1 MKQRK
6 PTSRVRTP
14 RSPCPIANT
23 LDILGD
29 KWTLLVVRDLLFLG
43 KRLYGEFMQSGEGI
57 PTNIL
62 ADRLKRLEET
72 GLVTKEP
79 YQSNPPSIPLDPEGR
94 RAFPGAQGDHSL
106 GQQAHSGNLRPAREL
121 LGEIRAAIRRGAA
134 EETDGLTYRLAMTY
148 SKPWLTQKYF
158 QHWQIRPAGTYSRL
172 CASSPKPWVSWRK
185 ARR

>member
-6 PTSRVRTP
+6 ATSRVRTP

-43 KRLYGEFMQSGEGI
+43 KCLYGEFMQSGEGI

-79 YQSNPPSIPLDPEGR
+79 YQSNPVR
-94 RAFPGAQGDHSL
+94 HQ
-106 GQQAHSGNLRPAREL
+106 
-121 LGEIRAAIRRGAA
+121 
-134 EETDGLTYRLAMTY
+134 YRLTRKGAELF
-148 SKPWLTQKYF
+148 PVLREI
-158 QHWQIRPAGTYSRL
+158 IRWANKHIPGTSVPPASYLEKLEQRF
-172 CASSPKPWVSWRK
+172 AAAPRRK
-185 ARR
+185 RTA

>member
-6 PTSRVRTP
+6 PTSRVRPP

-79 YQSNPPSIPLDPEGR
+79 YQSNPVR
-94 RAFPGAQGDHSL
+94 HQ
-106 GQQAHSGNLRPAREL
+106 
-121 LGEIRAAIRRGAA
+121 
-134 EETDGLTYRLAMTY
+134 YRLTRKGAELF
-148 SKPWLTQKYF
+148 PVLREI
-158 QHWQIRPAGTYSRL
+158 IRWANKHIPGTSVPPASYLEKLEQRF
-172 CASSPKPWVSWRK
+172 AA
-185 ARR
+185 ARRKRTA

>member
-79 YQSNPPSIPLDPEGR
+79 YQSNPIRHQYRLTRKGAELFPVLRRSFAGPTSTFREPPS
-94 RAFPGAQGDHSL
+94 
-106 GQQAHSGNLRPAREL
+106 RPRVTW
-121 LGEIRAAIRRGAA
+121 RSSSSDSPQRRGRN
-134 EETDGLTYRLAMTY
+134 GRLDL
-148 SKPWLTQKYF
+148 S
-158 QHWQIRPAGTYSRL
+158 
-172 CASSPKPWVSWRK
+172 VSHDLQ
-185 ARR
+185 

>member
-43 KRLYGEFMQSGEGI
+43 KRLYGEFMQSDEGI

-79 YQSNPPSIPLDPEGR
+79 YQSNPIRHQYRLTRKGTELFPVLREIIRWANKHIPGTSVPPRVTWRNSSSNSR
-94 RAFPGAQGDHSL
+94 R
-106 GQQAHSGNLRPAREL
+106 
-121 LGEIRAAIRRGAA
+121 RRGRN
-134 EETDGLTYRLAMTY
+134 GRLDI
-148 SKPWLTQKYF
+148 L
-158 QHWQIRPAGTYSRL
+158 
-172 CASSPKPWVSWRK
+172 VSHDLQ
-185 ARR
+185 

>member
-6 PTSRVRTP
+6 ATSRVRTP

-29 KWTLLVVRDLLFLG
+29 KWTLLVVRDLLFLD
-43 KRLYGEFMQSGEGI
+43 KHLYGEFMQSGEGI

-79 YQSNPPSIPLDPEGR
+79 YQSNPVR
-94 RAFPGAQGDHSL
+94 HQ
-106 GQQAHSGNLRPAREL
+106 
-121 LGEIRAAIRRGAA
+121 
-134 EETDGLTYRLAMTY
+134 YRLTRKGAELF
-148 SKPWLTQKYF
+148 PVLREI
-158 QHWQIRPAGTYSRL
+158 IRWANKHIPGTSVPPASYLEKLEQRF
-172 CASSPKPWVSWRK
+172 AAAPRRK
-185 ARR
+185 RTA

>member
-6 PTSRVRTP
+6 ATSRVRPP

-79 YQSNPPSIPLDPEGR
+79 YQSNP
-94 RAFPGAQGDHSL
+94 
-106 GQQAHSGNLRPAREL
+106 
-121 LGEIRAAIRRGAA
+121 IRHQ
-134 EETDGLTYRLAMTY
+134 YRLTRKGAELF
-148 SKPWLTQKYF
+148 PVLREI
-158 QHWQIRPAGTYSRL
+158 IRWANKHIPGTSVPPASYLEKFEQQFAAAPR
-172 CASSPKPWVSWRK
+172 RK
-185 ARR
+185 RTA

>member
-79 YQSNPPSIPLDPEGR
+79 YQSNP
-94 RAFPGAQGDHSL
+94 
-106 GQQAHSGNLRPAREL
+106 
-121 LGEIRAAIRRGAA
+121 IRHQ
-134 EETDGLTYRLAMTY
+134 YRLTRKGTELFPVLREIIRWANKHIPGTSAPPASY
-148 SKPWLTQKYF
+148 LKKLEQQLAAAPRQK
-158 QHWQIRPAGTYSRL
+158 RTA
-172 CASSPKPWVSWRK
+172 
-185 ARR
+185 

>member
-6 PTSRVRTP
+6 ATSRVRTP

-43 KRLYGEFMQSGEGI
+43 KRLYGEFMQSDEGI

-72 GLVTKEP
+72 GLLTKEP
-79 YQSNPPSIPLDPEGR
+79 YQSNPVRHQYRLTRKGAKLFPVLREIIRWANKHIPGTSVPPASYLEKLEQQFAAAPRKSGTRAGRQGPHSVERPGRPVGATLAGR
-94 RAFPGAQGDHSL
+94 RAKRIP
-106 GQQAHSGNLRPAREL
+106 
-121 LGEIRAAIRRGAA
+121 
-134 EETDGLTYRLAMTY
+134 
-148 SKPWLTQKYF
+148 
-158 QHWQIRPAGTYSRL
+158 
-172 CASSPKPWVSWRK
+172 
-185 ARR
+185 

>member
-79 YQSNPPSIPLDPEGR
+79 YQSNPVR
-94 RAFPGAQGDHSL
+94 HQ
-106 GQQAHSGNLRPAREL
+106 
-121 LGEIRAAIRRGAA
+121 
-134 EETDGLTYRLAMTY
+134 YRLTRKGAELF
-148 SKPWLTQKYF
+148 PVLRAI
-158 QHWQIRPAGTYSRL
+158 IRWANKHIPGTTVPPASYL
-172 CASSPKPWVSWRK
+172 EKFEQQFAAA
-185 ARR
+185 ARRKRT

>member
-79 YQSNPPSIPLDPEGR
+79 YQSNPVR
-94 RAFPGAQGDHSL
+94 HQ
-106 GQQAHSGNLRPAREL
+106 
-121 LGEIRAAIRRGAA
+121 
-134 EETDGLTYRLAMTY
+134 YRLTRKGTELFPVLREIIRWANKHIPGTSVPPASY
-148 SKPWLTQKYF
+148 LEKLEQQIAAAPRKSGSRAGRHGPHSTVRPGKPVDAALPGRQAKR
-158 QHWQIRPAGTYSRL
+158 IS
-172 CASSPKPWVSWRK
+172 
-185 ARR
+185 

>member
-43 KRLYGEFMQSGEGI
+43 KHLYGEFMQSGEGI

-79 YQSNPPSIPLDPEGR
+79 YQSNPVR
-94 RAFPGAQGDHSL
+94 HQ
-106 GQQAHSGNLRPAREL
+106 
-121 LGEIRAAIRRGAA
+121 
-134 EETDGLTYRLAMTY
+134 YRLTRKGAELF
-148 SKPWLTQKYF
+148 PVLREI
-158 QHWQIRPAGTYSRL
+158 IRWANKHIPGTSVPPASYLEKLEQRF
-172 CASSPKPWVSWRK
+172 AAAPRRK
-185 ARR
+185 RTA

>member
-6 PTSRVRTP
+6 ATSRVRTP

-29 KWTLLVVRDLLFLG
+29 KWTLLVVRDLLFLD
-43 KRLYGEFMQSGEGI
+43 KHLYGEFMQSGEGI

-79 YQSNPPSIPLDPEGR
+79 YQSNPVR
-94 RAFPGAQGDHSL
+94 HQ
-106 GQQAHSGNLRPAREL
+106 
-121 LGEIRAAIRRGAA
+121 
-134 EETDGLTYRLAMTY
+134 YRLTRKGAELF
-148 SKPWLTQKYF
+148 PVLREI
-158 QHWQIRPAGTYSRL
+158 IRWANKHVPGTSVPPASYLEKFERQF
-172 CASSPKPWVSWRK
+172 AAAPRRK
-185 ARR
+185 RTA

>member
-29 KWTLLVVRDLLFLG
+29 KWTLLVVRDLLFLD
-43 KRLYGEFMQSGEGI
+43 KHLYGEFMQSGEGI

-79 YQSNPPSIPLDPEGR
+79 YQSNPVR
-94 RAFPGAQGDHSL
+94 HQ
-106 GQQAHSGNLRPAREL
+106 
-121 LGEIRAAIRRGAA
+121 
-134 EETDGLTYRLAMTY
+134 YRLTR
-148 SKPWLTQKYF
+148 KGTELFPVLREI
-158 QHWQIRPAGTYSRL
+158 IRWANKHIPGTSVPPASYLEKFEQQFAAAPR
-172 CASSPKPWVSWRK
+172 RK
-185 ARR
+185 RTA

>member
-79 YQSNPPSIPLDPEGR
+79 YQSNP
-94 RAFPGAQGDHSL
+94 
-106 GQQAHSGNLRPAREL
+106 
-121 LGEIRAAIRRGAA
+121 IRHQ
-134 EETDGLTYRLAMTY
+134 YRLTRKGAELF
-148 SKPWLTQKYF
+148 PVLREI
-158 QHWQIRPAGTYSRL
+158 IRWANKHIPGTSVPPASYLEKFEQRFAAT
-172 CASSPKPWVSWRK
+172 PRK
-185 ARR
+185 KRTA